1 MVPNEALLHNWF
13 YGNHYVRELAAVVF
27 AVLMGSVPVTSIFHW
42 LFDDFDSRV
51 ARTATALAPAVN
63 TLKAL
68 IPVAIATH
76 GGGTATG
83 LAAAVA
89 VVAGHTCC
97 PWRRFAGGTGIAVE
111 FGALLGVCWPAAIVY
126 FAVWLAAAIAT
137 NYVVVASLL
146 ASTITVVSLWYFQ
159 GGVPALAG
167 VTMLLLVASRYGGS
181 FERLSEGREP
191 ELRNAPVPALR
202 PMPTLKRSLAVR
214 PSVVVVDGQTVQ
226 RV

>member
-76 GGGTATG
+76 GGGEATG

-111 FGALLGVCWPAAIVY
+111 FGALLGVCWPAAIA
-126 FAVWLAAAIAT
+126 FAIVWLAVAAASRHSSAAALAASAASPLAALALG
-137 NYVVVASLL
+137 VEPVAIVFAALAALLWVRHSANISRLL
-146 ASTITVVSLWYFQ
+146 AGTETKI
-159 GGVPALAG
+159 GKKG
-167 VTMLLLVASRYGGS
+167 
-181 FERLSEGREP
+181 
-191 ELRNAPVPALR
+191 
-202 PMPTLKRSLAVR
+202 
-214 PSVVVVDGQTVQ
+214 
-226 RV
+226 